1 MPRPP
6 SAGAVLPTSAE
17 RSQSGA
23 HLLAIVDPMAQGPGG
38 LLGGEHADAL
48 TITDLYD
55 EVQGAIER
63 AFPRRRTLWVRGEI
77 QHVSDQRAGQGH
89 CYIDLVDPE
98 STRDRQAPVLKVKC
112 WQSTWGPLRAT
123 LADEGIEL
131 QPGMVVVLR
140 GTLDF
145 YRPKAQIGFV
155 LQELDVT
162 ALLGRLA
169 AARAALLRALEAE
182 GLLTRNRALSVPEV
196 PLRIGLVASP
206 GTEGYRDFVGQL
218 AASGFAFSMHVVP
231 VTVQG
236 AAAPSAISA
245 ALRQLSALGPAG
257 LDLIVVVRGGGSKA
271 DLAAFDAELVARAV
285 CGSPVPVW
293 TGIGHTGD
301 ESVADVVANRACI
314 TPTECG
320 RELAQRVQTW
330 WETSICAPAALVA
343 RHSTETL
350 ARSRREHDAARARL
364 CAMAR
369 HLLDRQREHITR
381 CAATIGR
388 SAPRL
393 VDDAWSSVVRRGA
406 RVAPLAQAR
415 VEHSEDRLVAWRR
428 LLAAYDVERQLERG
442 YTLTLDEHGRV
453 VRHAYEVGPGRRLM
467 TRFADGYVGSVA
479 DGSGGT
485 HGVEVAFGDAA
496 GRARG
501 HERVEALW
509 ER

>member
-1 MPRPP
+1 MPRPSSAGPALPGSIERSP
-6 SAGAVLPTSAE
+6 SAL
-17 RSQSGA
+17 
-23 HLLAIVDPMAQGPGG
+23 HLLAMVDPMAQGPGE
-38 LLGGEHADAL
+38 LLGGDHADAL

-98 STRDRQAPVLKVKC
+98 SARDRQAPVLKVKC

-123 LADEGIEL
+123 LRREGIEL

-145 YRPKAQIGFV
+145 YRPKAEIGFV

-169 AARAALLRALEAE
+169 AARAALIRTLEAE
-182 GLLTRNRALSVPEV
+182 GLLTRNGELAVPEV

-218 AASGFAFSMHVVP
+218 VASGFAFSVQVART
-231 VTVQG
+231 TVQG

-245 ALRQLSALGPAG
+245 ALGRLCDIGPDG
-257 LDLIVVVRGGGSKA
+257 LDLIVLVRGGGSKA
-271 DLAAFDAELVARAV
+271 DLAAFDAEPVARAV
-285 CGSPVPVW
+285 AGSPVPVW

-320 RELAQRVQTW
+320 RELVQRLQTW
-330 WETSICAPAALVA
+330 WEVSVSAPAALLA
-343 RHSTETL
+343 RRSAETL
-350 ARSRREHDAARARL
+350 ASSRREHDAARSRL

-369 HLLDRQREHITR
+369 HLLDRQHEHVVR
-381 CAATIGR
+381 RAATIGR
-388 SAPRL
+388 SAPRM
-393 VDDAWSSVVRRGA
+393 VDDAWSSIVRRGA
-406 RVAPLAQAR
+406 RVGPLVQAG
-415 VEHSEDRLVAWRR
+415 VEHSQDRLVAWRR
-428 LLAAYDVERQLERG
+428 LVAAYDVERQLERG
-442 YTLTLDEHGRV
+442 YTLTLDEHGQV
-453 VRHAYEVGPGRRLM
+453 VRHAHEIRSGRRLV

-479 DGSGGT
+479 DGTHGT
-485 HGVEVAFGDAA
+485 RGVEVAYSDAA
-496 GRARG
+496 ARARRD
-501 HERVEALW
+501 ERVEA
-509 ER
+509 

>member
-1 MPRPP
+1 
-6 SAGAVLPTSAE
+6 
-17 RSQSGA
+17 
-23 HLLAIVDPMAQGPGG
+23 MAKGPGEV
-38 LLGGEHADAL
+38 LGGEHADAL

-55 EVQGAIER
+55 EVQGALECV
-63 AFPRRRTLWVRGEI
+63 FPRRRALWVRGEI

-89 CYIDLVDPE
+89 CYIDLIDPE
-98 STRDRQAPVLKVKC
+98 SGRDRQAPVLKVKC

-123 LADEGIEL
+123 LAREGIEL

-145 YRPKAQIGFV
+145 YRPKAEIGFV

-169 AARAALLRALEAE
+169 AARAALIRALEAE
-182 GLLTRNRALSVPEV
+182 GLLTRNRALVVPEV

-206 GTEGYRDFVGQL
+206 GTEGYREFLGQL
-218 AASGFAFSMHVVP
+218 AASGFAFSVQVAP
-231 VTVQG
+231 ATVQG

-245 ALRQLSALGPAG
+245 ALRRLFVLGPSG

-271 DLAAFDAELVARAV
+271 DLAAFDAEPVARAIAA
-285 CGSPVPVW
+285 SPVPVW

-320 RELAQRVQTW
+320 REIVHRVQTW
-330 WETSICAPAALVA
+330 WDASVSVPAAVLA
-343 RHSTETL
+343 RRSIETL
-350 ARSRREHDAARARL
+350 ASSRREHDAARARL

-369 HLLDRQREHITR
+369 HLVDRQREHVIR
-381 CAATIGR
+381 CGATIGR
-388 SAPRL
+388 RAPRL
-393 VDDAWSSVVRRGA
+393 VDEAWGSLVRRAA

-415 VEHSEDRLVAWRR
+415 VDHAQDRLVAWRR

-442 YTLTLDEHGRV
+442 YTLTLDEHGNV
-453 VRHAYEVGPGRRLM
+453 LRHARGIGPGRRLV

-479 DGSGGT
+479 DGTDGT
-485 HGVEVAFGDAA
+485 AVSDGTGVRGDA
-496 GRARG
+496 RARG
-501 HERVEALW
+501 RGQERVEA
-509 ER
+509 

>member
-1 MPRPP
+1 VPRPS
-6 SAGAVLPTSAE
+6 SAGPVLPASIE

-23 HLLAIVDPMAQGPGG
+23 HLLAMVDPMAQGPGG

-98 STRDRQAPVLKVKC
+98 SARDRQAPVLKVKC

-145 YRPKAQIGFV
+145 YRPKAEVGFV

-169 AARAALLRALEAE
+169 AARAALIRALEAE
-182 GLLTRNRALSVPEV
+182 GLLTRNRALAVPEV

-218 AASGFAFSMHVVP
+218 AASGFAFSVQVART
-231 VTVQG
+231 TVQG
-236 AAAPSAISA
+236 AAAPSEISA
-245 ALRQLSALGPAG
+245 ALRALCDLGPAG
-257 LDLIVVVRGGGSKA
+257 LDLVVLVRGGGSKA
-271 DLAAFDAELVARAV
+271 DLAAFDAESVARAV
-285 CGSPVPVW
+285 AGSPVPVW

-320 RELAQRVQTW
+320 RELVQRVQTW
-330 WETSICAPAALVA
+330 WELSVSTPAALLA
-343 RHSTETL
+343 RRSTETL
-350 ARSRREHDAARARL
+350 ASSRREHDSARARL

-369 HLLDRQREHITR
+369 HLLDRQRERVVR
-381 CAATIGR
+381 CVASIGR

-393 VDDAWSSVVRRGA
+393 VDDAWGSIVRRGA
-406 RVAPLAQAR
+406 RVAPLAQTR

-442 YTLTLDEHGRV
+442 YTLTLDEHGQV
-453 VRHAYEVGPGRRLM
+453 LRHVNEVQAGRRLV

-479 DGSGGT
+479 DGTDGA
-485 HGVEVAFGDAA
+485 HGVEMAFGDAA
-496 GRARG
+496 ARARG
-501 HERVEALW
+501 DERVEA
-509 ER
+509 